1 MEKKKVKK
9 PSSTMSTRE
18 RMMARK
24 KQFETKGSNSG
35 IIHPK
40 EGTMRLRLIS
50 QGPDKELG
58 LEIIQFYLGK
68 EKGGIISP
76 ATFDEPCPFME
87 KYRELKSSSDE
98 DDQKLAKNL
107 SPRKRY
113 IMGCTCYKDNN
124 GKEIDQDRIR
134 KPILF
139 PNSVY
144 RDITDLYLDED
155 DWGDMT
161 DPENGYDIKITRSGN
176 GLMDTTYSVSPC
188 PNRKPLKPKY
198 VEDMDLEEII
208 RGHIKSYDELEEML
222 DEYLNGSSSSK
233 DDDDDL
239 PVKPKKKDKDSS
251 KKKKK
256 KKKEKTYDDDD
267 DLPF

>member
-1 MEKKKVKK
+1 
-9 PSSTMSTRE
+9 MS
-18 RMMARK
+18 
-24 KQFETKGSNSG
+24 
-35 IIHPK
+35 IH
-40 EGTMRLRLIS
+40 G
-50 QGPDKELG
+50 
-58 LEIIQFYLGK
+58 
-68 EKGGIISP
+68 
-76 ATFDEPCPFME
+76 

-239 PVKPKKKDKDSS
+239 PVKPKKKKGKDLS
-251 KKKKK
+251 KKKK